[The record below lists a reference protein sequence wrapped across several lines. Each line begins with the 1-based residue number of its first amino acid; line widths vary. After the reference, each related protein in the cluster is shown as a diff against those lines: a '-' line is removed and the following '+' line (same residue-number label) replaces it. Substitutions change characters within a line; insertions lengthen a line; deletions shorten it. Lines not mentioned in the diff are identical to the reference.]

1 VYIRKRSPDGTH
13 AARQGAGVGSW
24 RGDRGDGGAPA
35 VREGVLSKARLL
47 QVPPPVWT
55 FVYLG
60 IARLLS
66 ALYPW
71 RALLDLRVVWLGVV
85 LLVFGAALSAWAFVL
100 FRSEGTEVNPTSE
113 RNTSL
118 VVRGPFRVT
127 RNPMYLGLVIVTLG
141 VAFWVGLLPMF
152 AVPVLLFV
160 TMNGLHIPFEE
171 DKLRRQFGAAFDDY
185 LRRVRRWI

>member
-1 VYIRKRSPDGTH
+1 M
-13 AARQGAGVGSW
+13 
-24 RGDRGDGGAPA
+24 
-35 VREGVLSKARLL
+35 
-47 QVPPPVWT
+47 

-85 LLVFGAALSAWAFVL
+85 LVILGAALSSWALLL
-100 FRSEGTEVNPTSE
+100 FRREGAELNPTSE
-113 RNTSL
+113 RKTSL

-127 RNPMYLGLVIVTLG
+127 RNPMYLGLVLVTIG
-141 VAFWVGLLPMF
+141 IAFWVGHLPMF
-152 AVPVLLFV
+152 AVPVLAFATANCV
-160 TMNGLHIPFEE
+160 HIPFEE
-171 DKLRRQFGAAFDDY
+171 QKLRREFGVAFDDY